1 MLDDH
6 VAWILVCFASRLAH
20 KNSGWIRLLPF
31 TCSGSGFIW
40 NVWLMGIL
48 CMHSPRAVFLLVQS
62 HDCIFRVKLLKL
74 KASSVA
80 TSRSRKSSWFCM
92 TFIHVCIEVHY
103 QVDDCFIIWIT
114 DPSSAWNEKRILT
127 VSCTS
132 FAFCSPNL
140 FCSYNALSST
150 FGFMSVICIW
160 RRLIFLFLL
169 DWALSIKSAAIHLKQ
184 ADYCSS
190 FSFLLDTEVVV
201 SLTSLLWVAAAK
213 VAAEMVGSQVFLLA
227 ESLVC
232 LKWLVRI
239 ATRLEWPAYLRMP
252 QASPFSIAAFHA
264 SLFFFT
270 CIFWLKF
277 RPFVC

>member
-1 MLDDH
+1 MIVSSFEPLTIQVHGMKRGFSLFLALHLLFAVRICFVLIMLY
-6 VAWILVCFASRLAH
+6 L
-20 KNSGWIRLLPF
+20 
-31 TCSGSGFIW
+31 
-40 NVWLMGIL
+40 
-48 CMHSPRAVFLLVQS
+48 
-62 HDCIFRVKLLKL
+62 
-74 KASSVA
+74 
-80 TSRSRKSSWFCM
+80 
-92 TFIHVCIEVHY
+92 
-103 QVDDCFIIWIT
+103 
-114 DPSSAWNEKRILT
+114 
-127 VSCTS
+127 
-132 FAFCSPNL
+132 
-140 FCSYNALSST
+140 ALSVLCLLSA
-150 FGFMSVICIW
+150 FEEGWF
-160 RRLIFLFLL
+160 FLFLL

-264 SLFFFT
+264 SLFFFYLHFLIKVSAIRLLVGFACLGCWST
-270 CIFWLKF
+270 GWKELDKG
-277 RPFVC
+277 VLGVYV